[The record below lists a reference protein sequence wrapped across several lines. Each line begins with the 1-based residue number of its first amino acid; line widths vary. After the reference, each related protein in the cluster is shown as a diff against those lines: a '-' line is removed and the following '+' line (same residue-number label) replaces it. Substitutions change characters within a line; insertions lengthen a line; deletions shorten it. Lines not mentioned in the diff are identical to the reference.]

1 MTDNEFLA
9 QMILQAQT
17 LREEVEELRS
27 IDVQAMVD
35 KAFNEVFG
43 VQSCSEPCN

>member
-1 MTDNEFLA
+1 MTDKEFLA

-17 LREEVEELRS
+17 LREEVEVLRN

-43 VQSCSEPCN
+43 VSDEPRAA